1 MKLIIQTDGGSR
13 GNPGNAAYGFVFLDE
28 SGDVVF
34 ENGEYI
40 GVTTNNEAEY
50 QGLVA
55 ALKTLNTFTKLGEVE
70 SLTIKLDSKLVVEQV
85 LGHWKVKEER
95 LRSYVSDARQLL
107 LNLPFSYNIIHV
119 PREQNKLADAIVNKT
134 LDSRGF

>member
-1 MKLIIQTDGGSR
+1 MKLVIQTDGGSR
-13 GNPGNAAYGFVFLDE
+13 GNPGNAAYGYVFLDE
-28 SGDVVF
+28 AGSVVF

-55 ALKTLNTFTKLGEVE
+55 ALKTLSTFTKLGEIE

-85 LGHWKVKEER
+85 LGHWKVKEDR
-95 LRSYVSDARQLL
+95 LRGYVSEARQLL
-107 LNLPFSYNIIHV
+107 QNLPFSYILIHI

-134 LDSRGF
+134 LDSRGL